1 MHHYPQFFNISLH
14 TFYHLQASPFSK
26 AFAPEQH
33 SIYDRLWHNFHMESV
48 SLLPHLHHRQR
59 HRAFVHL
66 ACVTWEMKYLTGR
79 RSESLLFLFYDMLNC
94 CLPHPPRIN
103 ACMHVRRS
111 HERLFLWLR
120 AENACTIFN
129 LNLFYLILCCQSHA
143 SCAAERW
150 CVFAFLMNVSA
161 VPCSLKICGVKV
173 TQSSI

>member
-1 MHHYPQFFNISLH
+1 MRNKEGYKNEFYFYPPCLKCEAPYRRNECIIIRNFLIFPSIHFISRAS
-14 TFYHLQASPFSK
+14 LQASPFSK

-120 AENACTIFN
+120 AENALHN
-129 LNLFYLILCCQSHA
+129 L
-143 SCAAERW
+143 
-150 CVFAFLMNVSA
+150 
-161 VPCSLKICGVKV
+161 
-173 TQSSI
+173 